1 MGSMK
6 DRLPADWKKV
16 LKDVLASPEF
26 EELEA
31 FVARERR
38 EETVY
43 PSEEDLFSAFR
54 LTPYEEVKVL
64 LLGQDPYHGPGQAHG
79 LAFSVQPGVKPPPSL
94 VNIFKELQSDVGAP
108 KPKDGSLLRWAEQG
122 VLLLNA
128 VLTVRQGEANAHAR
142 HGWEHFT
149 DAVIQKVSDKP
160 ERVVFIL
167 WGAYA
172 QKKKPLI
179 DTSKHVILEAQH
191 PSPLSAK
198 KGFFGSH
205 PFSKTNEAL
214 KKAGLEPIDWALPS

>member
-16 LKDVLASPEF
+16 LKDVLDSPGF
-26 EELEA
+26 AQLEA
-31 FVARERR
+31 YVARERS
-38 EETVY
+38 EHTVY

-108 KPKDGSLLRWAEQG
+108 KPKDGSLIPWAKQG

-128 VLTVRQGEANAHAR
+128 VLTVRQAEPNAHEGQ
-142 HGWEHFT
+142 GWEAFT
-149 DAVIQKVSDKP
+149 DAVIRKVSDKP
-160 ERVVFIL
+160 EPVVFLL
-167 WGAYA
+167 WGSYA
-172 QKKKPLI
+172 QKKEALI
-179 DTSKHVILEAQH
+179 DTKKHVILKAPH

-198 KGFFGSH
+198 KGFFGSQ
-205 PFSKTNEAL
+205 PFSKINAAL
-214 KKAGLEPIDWALPS
+214 EKAGREPIDWRLPA

>member
-1 MGSMK
+1 MSAMK

-26 EELEA
+26 AALEEY
-31 FVARERR
+31 VAAERR
-38 EETVY
+38 RHTVY

-54 LTPYEEVKVL
+54 LTPYDEVKVL

-108 KPKDGSLLRWAEQG
+108 KPKDGSLVPWAKQG

-128 VLTVRQGEANAHAR
+128 VLTVREGLANAHEG
-142 HGWEHFT
+142 HGWETFT

-160 ERVVFIL
+160 ERVVFLL
-167 WGAYA
+167 WGSYA
-172 QKKKPLI
+172 QKKEALI
-179 DTSKHVILEAQH
+179 DTSRHTILKAPH

-198 KGFFGSH
+198 RGFFGSK
-205 PFSKTNEAL
+205 PFSLTNEAL
-214 KKAGLEPIDWALPS
+214 KKAGREPIDWALPS

>member
-16 LKDVLASPEF
+16 LKEVLDSPEF
-26 EELEA
+26 AELEA
-31 FVARERR
+31 FVAEERR
-38 EETVY
+38 EETVF

-54 LTPYEEVKVL
+54 LTPYEKVKVL

-108 KPKDGSLLRWAEQG
+108 KPKDGSLVPWAKQG

-128 VLTVRQGEANAHAR
+128 VLTVRQGEANSHAR

-179 DTSKHVILEAQH
+179 DTSKHFILEAQH

-198 KGFFGSH
+198 KGFFGSK
-205 PFSKTNEAL
+205 PFTRTNEAL
-214 KKAGLEPIDWALPS
+214 EERGREPIDWTLPS